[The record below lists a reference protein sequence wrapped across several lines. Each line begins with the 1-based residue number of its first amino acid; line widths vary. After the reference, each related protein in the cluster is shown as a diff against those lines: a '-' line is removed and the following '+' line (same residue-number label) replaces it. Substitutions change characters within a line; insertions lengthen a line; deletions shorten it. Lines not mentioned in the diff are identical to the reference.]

1 MPTSL
6 ESLIARAIDLGL
18 KSSLATPKAAALLA
32 SKTQS
37 PEAEAII
44 QTSNQLTA
52 DYKASLKELEN
63 AAPQQYASLRT
74 QVVDQVR
81 KAMKKQPGMRKWRC
95 KVCDFIY
102 DERIGIP
109 RRHIPP
115 TTSFQELPEEWECP
129 ECDVGKDHFVLD
141 QG

>member
-1 MPTSL
+1 
-6 ESLIARAIDLGL
+6 
-18 KSSLATPKAAALLA
+18 
-32 SKTQS
+32 
-37 PEAEAII
+37 
-44 QTSNQLTA
+44 
-52 DYKASLKELEN
+52 
-63 AAPQQYASLRT
+63 
-74 QVVDQVR
+74 
-81 KAMKKQPGMRKWRC
+81 MRKWRC